1 MEFILKEEMEEYG
14 SFNHEKILLVDD
26 NDTNIFV
33 VKTIL
38 EDRGL
43 IVDTALCGREGVE
56 RYRAS
61 KEFEY
66 KIIFL
71 DINMYDIDG
80 YEVSKEIR
88 MSDREDAAK
97 IPVYALSANIFAK
110 DRIKA
115 KESGMNGYVTK
126 PIIYKT
132 LFGLIREIIENDNG
146 STKKESPVQK
156 LTTDKTVGRREEK
169 TISESNLL
177 ENIGGHFIFNALNTI
192 KGSVIMKSENSCSL
206 INDLSAYMQYRFKT
220 LAGEITSDV
229 SKELFYLEAYLRLEK
244 ARFSY
249 INYEINIFDEKAK
262 KLSLPAMSLI
272 FLAENA
278 IHHGLLEKEYDMCEK
293 ALVNVCIVRK
303 KNETVIC
310 IEDNGLGFDTET
322 VEFSTEFGGI
332 SYIADIFKEICNG
345 ELEIDSERDKGTK
358 VILHLTSWRKID
370 ENDCGR

>member
-1 MEFILKEEMEEYG
+1 MEFVLKEEMEEYG

-33 VKTIL
+33 VKTII
-38 EDRGL
+38 EDRGF
-43 IVDTALCGREGVE
+43 IVDTALCGREGIE

-132 LFGLIREIIENDNG
+132 LFGLIREIIEKDKG

-156 LTTDKTVGRREEK
+156 LTTDKTIGRREEK

-206 INDLSAYMQYRFKT
+206 INDLSVYMQYRFKT
-220 LAGEITSDV
+220 LAGEVTSNV

-249 INYEINIFDEKAK
+249 INYEINIFDEEAK
-262 KLSLPAMSLI
+262 ELSLPAMSLI

-310 IEDNGLGFDTET
+310 IEDNGLGFDNEA

>member
-1 MEFILKEEMEEYG
+1 MEFVLKEEMEEYG

-43 IVDTALCGREGVE
+43 IVDTALCGREGIE

-132 LFGLIREIIENDNG
+132 LFGLIREIIEKDKG

-156 LTTDKTVGRREEK
+156 LTTDKTIGRREEK

-206 INDLSAYMQYRFKT
+206 INDLSVYMQYRFKT
-220 LAGEITSDV
+220 LAGEVTSNV

-249 INYEINIFDEKAK
+249 INYEINIFDEEAK
-262 KLSLPAMSLI
+262 ELSLPAMSLI

-310 IEDNGLGFDTET
+310 IEDNGLGFDNEA
-322 VEFSTEFGGI
+322 VGFSTEFGGI

>member
-1 MEFILKEEMEEYG
+1 MEFVLKEEMEEYG

-43 IVDTALCGREGVE
+43 IVDTALCGIEGIE

-132 LFGLIREIIENDNG
+132 LFGLIREIIEKDKG

-156 LTTDKTVGRREEK
+156 LTTDKTIGRREEK

-206 INDLSAYMQYRFKT
+206 INDLSVYMQYRFKT
-220 LAGEITSDV
+220 LAGEITSNV

-249 INYEINIFDEKAK
+249 INYEINIFDEEAK
-262 KLSLPAMSLI
+262 ELSLPAMSLI

-310 IEDNGLGFDTET
+310 IEDNGLGFDNEA

-358 VILHLTSWRKID
+358 VILHLTSISSF
-370 ENDCGR
+370 N

>member
-1 MEFILKEEMEEYG
+1 MEFVLKEEMEEYG

-43 IVDTALCGREGVE
+43 IVDTALCGREGIE

-88 MSDREDAAK
+88 MSDREDVAK

-132 LFGLIREIIENDNG
+132 LFGLIREIIEKDKG

-156 LTTDKTVGRREEK
+156 LTTDKTIGRREEK

-206 INDLSAYMQYRFKT
+206 INDLSVYMQYRFKT
-220 LAGEITSDV
+220 LAGEVTSNV

-249 INYEINIFDEKAK
+249 INYEINIFDEEAK
-262 KLSLPAMSLI
+262 ELSLPAMSLI

-310 IEDNGLGFDTET
+310 IEDNGLGFDNEA

>member
-43 IVDTALCGREGVE
+43 IVDTALCGREGIE

-132 LFGLIREIIENDNG
+132 LFGLIREIIEKDKG

-156 LTTDKTVGRREEK
+156 LTTDKTIGRREEK

-220 LAGEITSDV
+220 LAGEITSNV

-249 INYEINIFDEKAK
+249 INYEINIFDEEAK
-262 KLSLPAMSLI
+262 ELSLPAMSLI

-310 IEDNGLGFDTET
+310 IEDNGLGFDTEE

-332 SYIADIFKEICNG
+332 GYIADIFKEICNG

-358 VILHLTSWRKID
+358 VILHLTGWRKID

>member
-43 IVDTALCGREGVE
+43 IVDTALCGKEGIE
-56 RYRAS
+56 RYRTS

-88 MSDREDAAK
+88 MSDRMDAAK

-132 LFGLIREIIENDNG
+132 LFGLIREIIENDND
-146 STKKESPVQK
+146 STDKESRIQK
-156 LTTDKTVGRREEK
+156 ITTDKTADRREEGK
-169 TISESNLL
+169 ISENNLL

-220 LAGEITSDV
+220 LAGEITSNV

-249 INYEINIFDEKAK
+249 INYEINIFDDEAK
-262 KLSLPAMSLI
+262 ELSLPAMSLI

-303 KNETVIC
+303 KKETVIC

-322 VEFSTEFGGI
+322 AEFSTEFGGI
-332 SYIADIFKEICNG
+332 GYIADIFKEICNG

>member
-1 MEFILKEEMEEYG
+1 MEFVLKEEMEEYG

-43 IVDTALCGREGVE
+43 IVDTALCGREGIE

-61 KEFEY
+61 KEFEH

-132 LFGLIREIIENDNG
+132 LFGLIREIIEKDKG

-156 LTTDKTVGRREEK
+156 LTTDKTIGRREEK

-206 INDLSAYMQYRFKT
+206 INDLSVYMQYRFKT
-220 LAGEITSDV
+220 LAGEVTSNV

-249 INYEINIFDEKAK
+249 INYEINIFDEEAK
-262 KLSLPAMSLI
+262 ELSLPAMSLI

-310 IEDNGLGFDTET
+310 IEDNGLGFDNEA

>member
-1 MEFILKEEMEEYG
+1 MEFVLKEEMEEYG

-43 IVDTALCGREGVE
+43 IVDTALCGREGIE

-132 LFGLIREIIENDNG
+132 LFGLIREIIE
-146 STKKESPVQK
+146 
-156 LTTDKTVGRREEK
+156 LR
-169 TISESNLL
+169 
-177 ENIGGHFIFNALNTI
+177 
-192 KGSVIMKSENSCSL
+192 
-206 INDLSAYMQYRFKT
+206 
-220 LAGEITSDV
+220 
-229 SKELFYLEAYLRLEK
+229 KELKKR
-244 ARFSY
+244 
-249 INYEINIFDEKAK
+249 NY
-262 KLSLPAMSLI
+262 
-272 FLAENA
+272 
-278 IHHGLLEKEYDMCEK
+278 
-293 ALVNVCIVRK
+293 
-303 KNETVIC
+303 
-310 IEDNGLGFDTET
+310 
-322 VEFSTEFGGI
+322 
-332 SYIADIFKEICNG
+332 
-345 ELEIDSERDKGTK
+345 
-358 VILHLTSWRKID
+358 
-370 ENDCGR
+370 

>member
-43 IVDTALCGREGVE
+43 IVDTALCGREGIE

-132 LFGLIREIIENDNG
+132 LFGLIREIIEKDKG
-146 STKKESPVQK
+146 GTKKESPVQK
-156 LTTDKTVGRREEK
+156 LTTDKTIGRREEK

-220 LAGEITSDV
+220 LAGEITSNV

-249 INYEINIFDEKAK
+249 INYEINIFDEEAK
-262 KLSLPAMSLI
+262 ELSLPAMSLI

-310 IEDNGLGFDTET
+310 IEDNGLGFDTEE

-332 SYIADIFKEICNG
+332 GYIADIFKEICNG

-358 VILHLTSWRKID
+358 VILHLTGWRKID

>member
-1 MEFILKEEMEEYG
+1 MEF
-14 SFNHEKILLVDD
+14 
-26 NDTNIFV
+26 
-33 VKTIL
+33 
-38 EDRGL
+38 
-43 IVDTALCGREGVE
+43 
-56 RYRAS
+56 
-61 KEFEY
+61 
-66 KIIFL
+66 
-71 DINMYDIDG
+71 
-80 YEVSKEIR
+80 VSKEIR

-132 LFGLIREIIENDNG
+132 LFGLIREIIEKDKG

-156 LTTDKTVGRREEK
+156 LTTDKTIGRREEK

-206 INDLSAYMQYRFKT
+206 INDLSVYMQYRFKT
-220 LAGEITSDV
+220 LAGEITSNV

-249 INYEINIFDEKAK
+249 INYEINIFDEEAK
-262 KLSLPAMSLI
+262 ELSLPAMSLI

-310 IEDNGLGFDTET
+310 IEDNGLGFDNEA